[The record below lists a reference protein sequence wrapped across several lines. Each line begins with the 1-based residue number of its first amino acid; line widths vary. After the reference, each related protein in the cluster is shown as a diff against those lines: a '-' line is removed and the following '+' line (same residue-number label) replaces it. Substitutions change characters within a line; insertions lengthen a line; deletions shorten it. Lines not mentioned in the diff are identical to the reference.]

1 VGTTPGVV
9 GKRSEDRHFELP
21 IMRLSADRSLC
32 TCIHSGFDL
41 VLHVPVADGVLP
53 RIVPTGALLEQ
64 GRR

>member
-1 VGTTPGVV
+1 MV
-9 GKRSEDRHFELP
+9 GKLSEDRHFELP
-21 IMRLSADRSLC
+21 IMRLYAERSVC
-32 TCIHSGFDL
+32 ACIHSGFDL